1 MRLKATYILLCV
13 FVLTIL
19 CSSFTSLPSIG
30 DASRNEPVL
39 LKYERKVTVY
49 APAVT
54 RTPYGYKGVMTKIE
68 IEVIK
73 PGSGDVFI
81 STNTFMEIDMQ
92 ASART
97 AAFVACTFAKKNF
110 YEYDFYVKIS
120 AEAPIVGGPS
130 AGALM
135 TIGMI
140 AALMNITLNP
150 EATMT
155 GMINPDGTIGPVGGI
170 FEKAEAAYKA
180 GFKLFL
186 IPYGQDI
193 IAHLE
198 GGRIEYINITSYA
211 LKKWGLRV
219 IEVSDIYDAA
229 HYLLGIVIKRT
240 TFEWRKPM
248 FIINVARA
256 LFNNLYVNASKL
268 VDDARKALTSIKDYY
283 LRRQLEKTLNEAKSL
298 INEAKSI
305 NASWPY
311 VAASLCFQAAYLTQY
326 VIYVKEYAMSGKD
339 FFFKTVDEINS
350 TLQNISND
358 IAKYEHKALSLSSIE
373 ILVGAKMRLRYT
385 SDAINT
391 ALQYYQLGD
400 ILTSLM
406 WLAHAKWR
414 LRTAIDWANYI
425 TSVPSAVQFNSTEML
440 RIVKS
445 ITQEYIYEARTVV
458 VYVREVISE
467 VGMLGAA
474 NQEAEEAS
482 SMLSYAESDFND
494 GDYLLALAE
503 ANEAIVHATIALNLV
518 SSSETLRK
526 YVDLARIIAYSSIGQ
541 LVNRGV
547 VPMLSIC
554 YYDFA
559 EYYLMKKNDI
569 ITALFNYKM
578 ASAQS
583 KILSLIWSL
592 YNGTIISTNE
602 QITQV
607 SPHEVQPN
615 VNTSRENKL
624 TYTDLLIFLAGFALG
639 SITVALIVWSKR
651 S

>member
-1 MRLKATYILLCV
+1 MQLKATYILLYV
-13 FVLTIL
+13 LLLTIL
-19 CSSFTSLPSIG
+19 CPSFIDPLSIG
-30 DASRNEPVL
+30 SANHNEPIL
-39 LKYERKVTVY
+39 LRYERKVIVY
-49 APAVT
+49 APAIT
-54 RTPYGYKGVMTKIE
+54 RTSYGYKGVMTKIE
-68 IEVIK
+68 IEVVA

-150 EATMT
+150 KATMT

-193 IAHLE
+193 VAHLQ

-211 LKKWGLRV
+211 LKEWGLKV
-219 IEVSDIYDAA
+219 IEVSDIYDATR
-229 HYLLGIVIKRT
+229 YLLGITIKRT
-240 TFEWRKPM
+240 AFKWREPR
-248 FIINVARA
+248 FIINVARS

-268 VDDARKALTSIKDYY
+268 VNDAHEALASISDYY
-283 LRRQLEKTLNEAKSL
+283 LRRQLRETLSEAKSL
-298 INEAKSI
+298 VNEARSI

-311 VAASLCFQAAYLTQY
+311 VAASLCFQAAYLAQY
-326 VIYVKEYAMSGKD
+326 VIYVKEYATSGED
-339 FFFKTVDEINS
+339 FFFKTLNEINS
-350 TLQNISND
+350 TLQKISND
-358 IAKYEHKALSLSSIE
+358 IAKYEHTALSLSSIE
-373 ILVGAKMRLRYT
+373 ILIGAKMRLRYT

-400 ILTSLM
+400 ILTSFM

-414 LRTAIDWANYI
+414 LRTAINWANYI
-425 TSVPSAVQFNSTEML
+425 TSVPSTMKFNSTEML

-458 VYVREVISE
+458 IYVREVISE
-467 VGMLGAA
+467 AGMLGAA
-474 NQEAEEAS
+474 NQEAREAS
-482 SMLSYAESDFND
+482 SMLSYAESDFNS

-503 ANEAIVHATIALNLV
+503 ANEAIIHATIALNLV
-518 SSSETLRK
+518 SSSETLKK
-526 YVDLARIIAYSSIGQ
+526 YADLARTIAYNSIGQ
-541 LVNRGV
+541 LVSKGV
-547 VPMLSIC
+547 APMLSIC

-559 EYYLMKKNDI
+559 EYYLMKKNDV

-583 KILSLIWSL
+583 KILSLIWNL
-592 YNGTIISTNE
+592 YNGTLTSTNE
-602 QITQV
+602 QITKVPQRKIL
-607 SPHEVQPN
+607 PN
-615 VNTSRENKL
+615 VSTDKENEL
-624 TYTDLLIFLAGFALG
+624 THADILMFLAGFALG
-639 SITVALIVWSKR
+639 SITVALIIWRRR